1 MTAVEAICDF
11 EHDFERALTD
21 LEAAIADIVDIDDD
35 IEGEILVVENNV
47 ARVDVAELR
56 FLSLA
61 LLMRR
66 ERQVA
71 PSRIL
76 TGRPPERCALL
87 SKRSCAN
94 RQRDDANEQ
103 ASPRPQAS

>member
-1 MTAVEAICDF
+1 MTAVEAIRDF

-56 FLSLA
+56 FLLARLVDAPGEASSAFKDFNWKTARALRSLKQA
-61 LLMRR
+61 LVR
-66 ERQVA
+66 EPA
-71 PSRIL
+71 E
-76 TGRPPERCALL
+76 G
-87 SKRSCAN
+87 
-94 RQRDDANEQ
+94 
-103 ASPRPQAS
+103 